1 MLRHVNITP
10 HLLLLACPPLV
21 RLVTT
26 DHGPNTSTPVYVKGG
41 AGLTRSTRRSAIL
54 WVLTFHEEIKRLAP
68 IIQEPADR
76 IMLFIKKRLG
86 VSLVHDSVVL
96 VR

>member
-21 RLVTT
+21 RLITT

-41 AGLTRSTRRSAIL
+41 AGLTRSTQRSAIF
-54 WVLTFHEEIKRLAP
+54 WVFNFPRRDQALGTYNSETSGSDHAFHKETARCFT
-68 IIQEPADR
+68 R
-76 IMLFIKKRLG
+76 
-86 VSLVHDSVVL
+86 S
-96 VR
+96 